1 MRGPSAKEFRKRRS
15 RKKVVS
21 ALPAVSKGRAFTL
34 LVLLA
39 SVALGFGW
47 RLVDLQLMPDEALA
61 GDIGSQVR
69 TLTIAS
75 PRGEILDRH
84 GRPIA
89 FSLPRPSVVANPRLL
104 QSADEKKDDR
114 DLLGEAVAQLS
125 VVLSTDPAVI
135 RDRLSKDKAF
145 VNLERQVDPEVG
157 EVVLDL
163 GIAGIYLDSEQRRE
177 HPHGSCSAIGVVGR
191 VDIDQDGISGLEFEY
206 DDHLQGTAGREIR
219 QSQAGGQVRIPGG
232 SQIIEPMIP
241 GDDLVV
247 TIDRSIQ
254 LKAETLLVE
263 ALQEVD
269 GDTGVVIISNPNT
282 GEVIAMANVRRNPE
296 TGLVDCT
303 TNNLGA
309 TWVYEPGSIM
319 KTLTFAG
326 VFENDTMSETAT
338 IDIPHN
344 LRYSLGVG
352 VDDHVYRD
360 KTVPVEGE
368 AHTPGWVLRKSSNNG
383 TILMGRSLGA
393 DGLYDTLRDFG
404 LGEASSLGLPGE
416 ASGILD
422 SLDSHALELSN
433 ASIGQS
439 VAVTPLQMILAYNA
453 IAAGGLRM
461 DPVLISAQ
469 VGQNAPTRVVSE
481 STADTMMA
489 MLSGVVADGTGRQAA
504 FGGYGVSGKTGTAWQ
519 PCGNGYLCPDESRHL
534 TASFVGIV
542 SNDSGPVLSAIVV
555 VDNPQGDRTGGGDVA
570 APIFS
575 ELMAYATQQ
584 LRISPMTNGVL
595 PDGRVR
601 ADPAVSVT
609 APVGEGPGQEDS

>member
-1 MRGPSAKEFRKRRS
+1 MRTPSAKEFRKQRA
-15 RKKVVS
+15 RKKVV
-21 ALPAVSKGRAFTL
+21 AARPAVSRGRAITL

-39 SVALGFGW
+39 GVALGFGW
-47 RLVDLQLMPDEALA
+47 RMVDLQLMPDEALA

-69 TLTIAS
+69 TLTIAA

-104 QSADEKKDDR
+104 QSADEKDAER
-114 DLLGEAVAQLS
+114 DLLEEAVAQLS
-125 VVLSTDPAVI
+125 TVLSTDPAMI
-135 RDRLSKDKAF
+135 RDRLSREKAF

-157 EVVLDL
+157 LAVLDL
-163 GIAGIYLDSEQRRE
+163 GIAGVYLDSEQRRE

-191 VDIDQDGISGLEFEY
+191 VDIDQNGISGLEYEY
-206 DDHLQGTAGREIR
+206 DDHLQGTTGREIR

-241 GDDLVV
+241 GDDLVL

-254 LKAETLLVE
+254 LKAEMLLIE
-263 ALQEVD
+263 ALQEVE
-269 GDTGVVIISNPNT
+269 GDTGIVIVTNPNT
-282 GEVIAMANVRRNPE
+282 GEVLAMANVRRNSE

-338 IDIPHN
+338 FDIPHN
-344 LRYSLGVG
+344 LSYNLGAG
-352 VDDHVYRD
+352 VEPHVYRD
-360 KTVPVEGE
+360 KSVPVEGE

-383 TILMGRSLGA
+383 TILMARSLGA
-393 DGLYDTLRDFG
+393 DGLYNTMRDFG
-404 LGEASSLGLPGE
+404 LGEVSSLDLPGE

-453 IAAGGLRM
+453 IAAGGLQM
-461 DPVLISAQ
+461 EPILVSDQ

-481 STADTMMA
+481 STADTLMA
-489 MLSGVVADGTGRQAA
+489 MLSGVVADGTGRRAA
-504 FGGYGVSGKTGTAWQ
+504 IGGYGVSGKTGTAWQ
-519 PCGNGYLCPDESRHL
+519 PCGNGYWCPDGTRHL
-534 TASFVGIV
+534 TASFAGIL
-542 SNDSGPVLSAIVV
+542 SNDSGPALSAIVV
-555 VDNPQGDRTGGGDVA
+555 VDNPEGDRTGGGDVT

-575 ELMAYATQQ
+575 ELMAYAAQQ

-601 ADPAVSVT
+601 ADPAVPVT
-609 APVGEGPGQEDS
+609 APVGEGLGQEDS